1 MMSRLLFL
9 LSIFLVTFENM
20 VGLDIITGCLSF
32 SFLLRFPLVL
42 VIFFLWLEAVVEA
55 GAAVLLATAA
65 VFPPE
70 LTKLLAVVLAW

>member
-32 SFLLRFPLVL
+32 SFLLRLPLVL
-42 VIFFLWLEAVVEA
+42 VIVFLWLEAVVA
-55 GAAVLLATAA
+55 ADGLPAAAAAAV
-65 VFPPE
+65 VPPE
-70 LTKLLAVVLAW
+70 LTMLLAVVLAW